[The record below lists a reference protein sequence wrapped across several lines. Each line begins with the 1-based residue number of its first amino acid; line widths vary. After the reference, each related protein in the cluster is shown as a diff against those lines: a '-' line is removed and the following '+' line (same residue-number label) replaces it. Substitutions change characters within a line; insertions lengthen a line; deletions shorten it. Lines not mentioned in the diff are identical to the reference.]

1 MFKFLKNIFDPNV
14 AAINKVLPIVDQIS
28 ALESKVAKLSLEEMR
43 EKVSQMRTQ
52 LSPLIAQIDPE
63 TVIPLKIGNLA
74 LKENITERLI
84 HRKMQEFIPAFFAI
98 LREINKR
105 KFNKQHFKVQLI
117 ASVLLAQGNRLTEL
131 KTGEGKTQVFHL
143 PAALYG
149 LSGRG
154 AHVITV
160 NDYLARRDGEYAGHA
175 MSDLGITVGV
185 ITPQTSYR
193 FVPDQDLEKIKGA
206 EAAKERKTV
215 NIANLTDMKGVNLV
229 ECSKSEAYLSDV
241 VYATNNE
248 LGFDYL
254 RDNMVYDIKDRVQK
268 ELYFCIIDEADSILI
283 DEARTPLII
292 SAPATASNELYQKFA
307 RLVRQLKRDSDYV
320 MDEKAHSVT
329 LTEAGGKRVEEMLS
343 VNNIWENYQL
353 AHHLDNALKA
363 EALFKIDDEY
373 IVKNG
378 EILIV
383 DEFTGRILPGR
394 RYSEGLHQ
402 AIEAKEGVEIK
413 RESKTLATITF
424 QNFFKLYK
432 VVSGGSGTIM
442 TEAEEFFKIYG
453 LDSYAIPTNKDMIR
467 TDKQDK
473 IYKNKQA
480 KFHAAIAEIAELHQK
495 GQPVLVGTTTIEDS
509 ELISGLLDKIGI
521 EHEVLNA
528 KFHEREAQI
537 VAKAGQKKA
546 VTVATNM
553 AGRGLAIVG
562 TERHEARR
570 IDNQLRGRSGRQG
583 DPGSSQF
590 FVALDDEI
598 MRIQGGEILQRFLER
613 TRLPDDM
620 PIQHPLIS
628 RSIEQAQKRM
638 EGHHFDIRKHVVDYD
653 NVMNQQREVF
663 YNRRLK
669 ILRQVAAAK
678 EQITIKNKKN
688 ETKAILEIYDSLS
701 EMIADEV
708 QTISQEHF
716 FENRPDELDQDKLL
730 KDFLDLA
737 EDTLIFKALKLLK
750 LNKGIKLTSS
760 ESLLELLKKLLPQ
773 KDSSK
778 IFIFLNNIAQA
789 VFELKKQEFS
799 ENLPMLYKL
808 IALQTMDEL
817 WTDHLDAM
825 TDLREG
831 IGLRG
836 YAQRDPLT
844 EYKNEAFDLFEK
856 FIFGI
861 NSQISR
867 RILKISQVAPT
878 IQRLPLFTNQAA
890 VENILTGSRELADQE
905 DTPSHAGLTGK
916 PQVLPVRNLNIRTNS
931 VKSQNTVNKTAKI
944 GRNHPCPCGSGKK
957 YKKCG
962 LINSP
967 EHLANLARGRINTQ
981 TGG

>member
-1 MFKFLKNIFDPNV
+1 MFGFLKKIFDPNKT
-14 AAINKVLPIVDQIS
+14 AIAKVLPIVEQIMANEQRVQKMSLEQMQAKVQTMRTGLKPLLSKIKPEEQIPLKVGNNALKES
-28 ALESKVAKLSLEEMR
+28 ALEKEIHAKL
-43 EKVSQMRTQ
+43 
-52 LSPLIAQIDPE
+52 
-63 TVIPLKIGNLA
+63 
-74 LKENITERLI
+74 
-84 HRKMQEFIPAFFAI
+84 QEFVPELFAI
-98 LREINKR
+98 LRELNHR
-105 KFNKQHFKVQLI
+105 KFNKKHFKVQLV
-117 ASVLLAQGNRLTEL
+117 ASVIQAQGNKLTEL

-149 LSGRG
+149 LTGRG
-154 AHVITV
+154 SHVITV

-175 MSDLGITVGV
+175 IADLGISVGI
-185 ITPQTSYR
+185 ITPQVSYK
-193 FVPDQDLEKIKGA
+193 FVRDDELAKAKGE
-206 EAAKERKTV
+206 EAVAERKKI
-215 NIANLTDMKGVNLV
+215 NIANLTDMKGTNLV
-229 ECSKSEAYLSDV
+229 ECSKREAYAQDV

-254 RDNMVYDIKDRVQK
+254 RDNMVYDVSERVQR

-292 SAPATASNELYQKFA
+292 SAPAEASNELYERFA
-307 RLVRQLKRDSDYV
+307 KIVKQLNKDEDYNV
-320 MDEKAHSVT
+320 DEKAHSVT
-329 LTEAGGKRVEEMLS
+329 LTDKGIKRVEQILS

-363 EALFKIDDEY
+363 QALFKLDDEY

-383 DEFTGRILPGR
+383 DEFTGRVLPGR

-442 TEAEEFFKIYG
+442 TEAEEFFKIYN
-453 LDSYAIPTNKDMIR
+453 LDSYVIPTNMNMIR
-467 TDKQDK
+467 TDKHDK

-480 KFHAAIAEIAELHQK
+480 KFTAVIEEIRELHSK
-495 GQPVLVGTTTIEDS
+495 GQPILIGTTTIEDS
-509 ELISGLLDKIGI
+509 ELISALLDKTGI

-537 VAKAGQKKA
+537 VAKAGQKHA

-553 AGRGLAIVG
+553 AGRGTDIPLAKGVQELGGLAIVG

-570 IDNQLRGRSGRQG
+570 IDNQLRGRAGRQG
-583 DPGSSQF
+583 DPGVSQF
-590 FVALDDEI
+590 FVALEDEI

-613 TRLPDDM
+613 TNLPDDM

-638 EGHHFDIRKHVVDYD
+638 EGYHFDIRKQVVDYD
-653 NVMNQQREVF
+653 NIMNQQREI
-663 YNRRLK
+663 YYSRRLR
-669 ILRQVAAAK
+669 ILKLTADAAAR
-678 EQITIKNKKN
+678 EKNTEKSS
-688 ETKAILEIYDSLS
+688 ALMEIQQSIQDLVSAKVANIVGIHFLS
-701 EMIADEV
+701 ERSDAIDLDKMI
-708 QTISQEHF
+708 Q
-716 FENRPDELDQDKLL
+716 
-730 KDFLDLA
+730 DFLDLA
-737 EDTLIFKALKLLK
+737 EDTLLIKFTKTSYPKDAKNIKHTSDLITFLKAQLT
-750 LNKGIKLTSS
+750 NKQ
-760 ESLLELLKKLLPQ
+760 PQ
-773 KDSSK
+773 EV
-778 IFIFLNNIAQA
+778 ITFLDTIAQA
-789 VFELKKQEFS
+789 TLKQKFS
-799 ENLPMLYKL
+799 EFGDNLTLIYKL
-808 IALQTMDEL
+808 IALQAMDQL
-817 WTDHLDAM
+817 WTEHLDAM

-856 FIFGI
+856 FFDAI
-861 NSQISR
+861 NDQISR
-867 RILKISQVAPT
+867 RILKINRVEPT
-878 IQRLPLFTNQAA
+878 GQSLNLKTNQQA
-890 VENILTGSRELADQE
+890 VEDVLTGSREITSGQLKPAGAKIAL
-905 DTPSHAGLTGK
+905 PSK
-916 PQVLPVRNLNIRTNS
+916 PQ
-931 VKSQNTVNKTAKI
+931 TVINKFAKV
-944 GRNHPCPCGSGKK
+944 GRNDPCPCGSGLK

-962 LINSP
+962 LVNSAQ
-967 EHLANLARGRINTQ
+967 HQARMNNTTTQ